1 MQVDINEVDAQVRK
15 QLSNNE
21 GGCWNVLEER

>member
-15 QLSNNE
+15 QLLNNE